1 MPEPLIWLSEAD
13 VVALV
18 KLDDAIV
25 ALEQGLRWL
34 AQGKGFNVVKALGGW
49 GDGSSMHSLGS
60 GLPVMG
66 TAAGYVGFKNW
77 VHTKRGATA
86 LYVMFEAET
95 GQLVAVM
102 EAAALGQLRTSAMT
116 GVGTKWLAPATAAD
130 MALIGTGA
138 QSITQVAAINAVR
151 PLGRLRVYSPT
162 PEKRRAFVETARAKF
177 DFEVVESSSVEHATE
192 GAAIVTLVTRASEPF
207 LRAAMLA
214 KGAHLNAIG
223 AILPRNAEFAQ
234 DVFERAGVVAV
245 DDLPNVQKAS
255 REFVDYYERG
265 GRGWKAVRLLG
276 DIIDKGETRPAGCDI
291 TLFKAM
297 GMGISDLSVA
307 VIALDRA
314 RKRGV
319 GRTIP
324 HPVRAVPQWN
334 APVRA

>member
-1 MPEPLIWLSEAD
+1 MPEPLIWLTEAD
-13 VVALV
+13 VVDLV
-18 KLDDAIV
+18 KLDDAID
-25 ALEQGLRWL
+25 ALEDGLRWL
-34 AQGKGFNVVKALGGW
+34 AQGKGFNVAKALAGF

-60 GLPVMG
+60 GLPGMG
-66 TAAGYVGFKNW
+66 SEAGYVGFKNW

-86 LYVMFEAET
+86 LFVMFEADT
-95 GQLVAVM
+95 GALVAVM
-102 EAAALGQLRTSAMT
+102 EAAALGQLRTSAIT
-116 GVGTKWLAPATAAD
+116 GVGTQWLAPAGAAD

-138 QSITQVAAINAVR
+138 QAITQIAAVNAVR
-151 PLGRLRVYSPT
+151 PLQRLRIYSPT
-162 PEKRRAFVETARAKF
+162 PEKRRAFVESARAKF
-177 DFEVVESSSVEHATE
+177 DFEVVESSSIEQATE

-214 KGAHLNAIG
+214 KGAHLNAVG

-234 DVFERAGVVAV
+234 DVFERAGIVAV
-245 DDLPNVQKAS
+245 DDLPNIQKAS
-255 REFVDYYERG
+255 REFVEYYEQG
-265 GRGWKAVRLLG
+265 GRGWNAVRLLG
-276 DIIDKGETRPAGCDI
+276 DIIDKGETRPAGCDV

-307 VIALDRA
+307 LIALDRA

>member
-1 MPEPLIWLSEAD
+1 MPEPLIWLTEAD

-18 KLDDAIV
+18 KLDDAID
-25 ALEQGLRWL
+25 ALEDGLRWL
-34 AQGKGFNVVKALGGW
+34 AQGKGFNVAKALAGF

-60 GLPVMG
+60 GLPGMG
-66 TAAGYVGFKNW
+66 SEAGYVGFKNW

-86 LYVMFEAET
+86 LFVMFEADT
-95 GQLVAVM
+95 GALVAVM
-102 EAAALGQLRTSAMT
+102 EAAALGQLRTSAIT
-116 GVGTKWLAPATAAD
+116 GVGTKWLAPAGAAD

-138 QSITQVAAINAVR
+138 QAITQIAAVNAVR
-151 PLGRLRVYSPT
+151 PLQRLRIYSPT
-162 PEKRRAFVETARAKF
+162 PEKRRAFVESARAKF
-177 DFEVVESSSVEHATE
+177 DFEVVESSSIEQATE
-192 GAAIVTLVTRASEPF
+192 GAAIVTLVTRASKPF

-214 KGAHLNAIG
+214 KGAHLNAVG

-234 DVFERAGVVAV
+234 DVFERAGIVAV
-245 DDLPNVQKAS
+245 DDLPNIQKAS
-255 REFVDYYERG
+255 REFVEYYEQG
-265 GRGWKAVRLLG
+265 GRGWNAVRLLG
-276 DIIDKGETRPAGCDI
+276 DIIDKGETRPAGCDV

-307 VIALDRA
+307 LIALDRA
-314 RKRGV
+314 RKLGV

>member
-1 MPEPLIWLSEAD
+1 MPEPLIWLTEAD
-13 VVALV
+13 VVDLV
-18 KLDDAIV
+18 KLDDAID
-25 ALEQGLRWL
+25 ALEDGLRWL
-34 AQGKGFNVVKALGGW
+34 AQGKGFNVAKALAGF

-60 GLPVMG
+60 GLPGMG
-66 TAAGYVGFKNW
+66 SEAGYVGFKNW

-86 LYVMFEAET
+86 LFVMFEADT
-95 GQLVAVM
+95 GALVAVM
-102 EAAALGQLRTSAMT
+102 EAAALGQLRTSAIT
-116 GVGTKWLAPATAAD
+116 GVGTKWLAPAGAAD

-138 QSITQVAAINAVR
+138 QAITQIAAVNAVR
-151 PLGRLRVYSPT
+151 PLQRLRIYSPT
-162 PEKRRAFVETARAKF
+162 PEKRRAFVESARAKF
-177 DFEVVESSSVEHATE
+177 DFEVVESSSIEQATE

-214 KGAHLNAIG
+214 KGAHLNAVG

-234 DVFERAGVVAV
+234 DVFERAGIVAV
-245 DDLPNVQKAS
+245 DDLPNIQKAS
-255 REFVDYYERG
+255 REFVEYYEQG
-265 GRGWKAVRLLG
+265 GRGWNNVRLVG
-276 DIIDKGETRPAGCDI
+276 DIIDKGETRPAGCDV

-307 VIALDRA
+307 LIALDRA
-314 RKRGV
+314 RKLGV